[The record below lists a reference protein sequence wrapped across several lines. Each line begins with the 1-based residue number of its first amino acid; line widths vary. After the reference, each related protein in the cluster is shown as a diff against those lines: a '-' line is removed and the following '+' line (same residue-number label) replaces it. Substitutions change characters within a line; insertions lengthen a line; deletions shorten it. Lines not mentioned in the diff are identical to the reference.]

1 MAKVQGLW
9 VILPKDL
16 RLDCKGALQQRLRLW
31 KALQVAKVD
40 GHIVQLSHG
49 EPQDGS
55 KQTATPWHFA
65 EQSGPP
71 KCKGLEPTK
80 APQNALKMS

>member
-1 MAKVQGLW
+1 
-9 VILPKDL
+9 
-16 RLDCKGALQQRLRLW
+16 
-31 KALQVAKVD
+31 LQVAKVD

-71 KCKGLEPTK
+71 KCQRAGTDQCTTK
-80 APQNALKMS
+80 CT

>member
-16 RLDCKGALQQRLRLW
+16 RLDCKGTLEQRLRLR

-65 EQSGPP
+65 EQ
-71 KCKGLEPTK
+71 CKGLEPTN
-80 APQNALKMS
+80 ALQNALKMS